1 MADRQPYEIAR
12 ETVKQLTLRKLSP
25 TPENYQAT
33 YHEIAGTKRMQPF
46 PEEQLQTIAK
56 SLPTKTPGQ
65 QRLQAQFDHA
75 VRHHNWTSV
84 QAALVGYTQ
93 LAPTPRTPSDLA
105 ASTSSAASPS
115 TTPSVHGTPVEL
127 ASAVGHAA
135 PDDMLRITPEVKDQI
150 NRLIEHAV
158 PAAGA
163 EETPLVGLGKELV
176 LLLKQANPS
185 MSMLRTQLANFNFK
199 LTFVAEEQTAI
210 KTTLLELLNLIFENV
225 AELSL
230 DERWLQGQMEALKS
244 AAKPPLTLRRLEDVR
259 ARLKDVILKQI
270 EAKAQSHAAQE
281 EMKRLLAA
289 FIERLSSMT
298 ESSGAFKGKVEQYA
312 KQIEGATTL
321 AEIAPV
327 MQEAVTAARNMALDS
342 QRVGDELREMREKTA
357 ETESRLHQ
365 LENDLEKA
373 SALARNDPLTGA
385 LNRKGLDEAI
395 EREISTCKRKGL
407 RLSVA
412 LLDIDNFKKI
422 NDEHGHTTGDAA
434 LVHLTAV
441 ARDCIRPQDSL
452 GRYGGEEFVVVMPD
466 TALEQGVDVMTRVQR
481 ELTKRFFL
489 AGTDKL
495 LITFSAG
502 VAELGANEPGP
513 DAVVRA
519 DQAMY
524 LAKRS
529 GKNRVVGA

>member
-1 MADRQPYEIAR
+1 MADRQPYDIAR

-25 TPENYQAT
+25 TPENYQAI
-33 YHEIAGTKRMQPF
+33 YHEIAGTKRLQPF

-93 LAPTPRTPSDLA
+93 LAPTPRA
-105 ASTSSAASPS
+105 ASELGTSSVPATSA
-115 TTPSVHGTPVEL
+115 PVEV
-127 ASAVGHAA
+127 ASAVVTTG
-135 PDDMLRITPEVKDQI
+135 DELLRITPEVKDQI
-150 NRLIEHAV
+150 ARLIEHAV

-163 EETPLVGLGKELV
+163 EETPLEGLAKELV
-176 LLLKQANPS
+176 LLLKQASPS

-199 LTFVAEEQTAI
+199 LTFVAEEQAAI

-230 DERWLQGQMEALKS
+230 DERWLQGQMDALRS

-270 EAKAQSHAAQE
+270 EAKAQSRAAQE

-289 FIERLSSMT
+289 FIERLSTMAET
-298 ESSGAFKGKVEQYA
+298 SGTFKGKVEQYA

-327 MQEAVTAARNMALDS
+327 MQEAVAAARNMALDS

-357 ETESRLHQ
+357 ETESRLQQ

-395 EREISTCKRKGL
+395 EREMATCKRKGL
-407 RLSVA
+407 KLSVA

-466 TALEQGVDVMTRVQR
+466 TALEQGIDVMTRVQR

-502 VAELGANEPGP
+502 VAELGTNEPGP